1 MSLFTLRY
9 RDTQLKG
16 EGGRGFP
23 IMDYGGLIQCMEEG
37 RNLKGVGKTTIYM
50 SVLSKCLES
59 EIYLTADP
67 LKYWY
72 LTTFFL
78 WFKWFSISY

>member
-16 EGGRGFP
+16 EGGRGGRAFP
-23 IMDYGGLIQCMEEG
+23 IMDYGGLIQCMEEV

-50 SVLSKCLES
+50 
-59 EIYLTADP
+59 
-67 LKYWY
+67 
-72 LTTFFL
+72 
-78 WFKWFSISY
+78 

>member
-16 EGGRGFP
+16 EGGRTFP
-23 IMDYGGLIQCMEEG
+23 KMDYGGLIQCMEEV

-50 SVLSKCLES
+50 
-59 EIYLTADP
+59 
-67 LKYWY
+67 
-72 LTTFFL
+72 
-78 WFKWFSISY
+78 

>member
-16 EGGRGFP
+16 EGGRTFP
-23 IMDYGGLIQCMEEG
+23 IMDYGGLIQCMEEV

-50 SVLSKCLES
+50 PVLSKCLES

-72 LTTFFL
+72 LTTFFYGL
-78 WFKWFSISY
+78 NGFQ